1 MAVETVLQEA
11 GAFHAPAVQDRDIQ
25 RGQRYSIRLYGK
37 WCKGC
42 GLCIAFCPKGV
53 FTEDTENA
61 LVSAPIVAYPERCV
75 ACQWCVTHCP
85 DFAIVVEKV
94 NDSKGQVGK

>member
-1 MAVETVLQEA
+1 VAVETVLQET
-11 GAFHAPAVQDRDIQ
+11 PPSVQERDAQ

-42 GLCIAFCPKGV
+42 GLCIAFCPQEV
-53 FTEDTENA
+53 FAEDTEHYPR
-61 LVSAPIVAYPERCV
+61 VVHPERCV

-85 DFAIVVEKV
+85 DFAIVVERV